1 MTEGQGAS
9 HIVEGR
15 QAEGSRGPC
24 HREPVTGAQGQ
35 QVPSQQGEQG
45 GRTETRQRLRGGLHS
60 TDAPVCVGGLAP
72 PWTIPAG
79 RHPAARGSSPTFG
92 SDFST
97 TRETS
102 ASLAGAR
109 RESHKVNHLKA
120 NIENHYKLVNLEG
133 RKVP

>member
-45 GRTETRQRLRGGLHS
+45 GRTETRQRLRGGLRLS
-60 TDAPVCVGGLAP
+60 APTV
-72 PWTIPAG
+72 
-79 RHPAARGSSPTFG
+79 PTLPFAW
-92 SDFST
+92 
-97 TRETS
+97 E
-102 ASLAGAR
+102 A
-109 RESHKVNHLKA
+109 
-120 NIENHYKLVNLEG
+120 
-133 RKVP
+133 